1 MIYIDKEIIN
11 KNMNDSDSD
20 DSLTMPNVFRCKTR
34 KELRLKQKKITAQRQ
49 TTISQNRERILN
61 NIHKMDCPRYQE
73 YIKMF
78 VNTKLLYLNNLFSK
92 QVKNMLDMLEQTTD
106 VHKYIIIYNR
116 IMTKYTKN
124 IKKCEWE
131 NVREIKHILSFWLP
145 DYKKYTFS
153 YYFKNINLSNTDKLN
168 LTYSPINSPT
178 QSPIHSPIHTPIN
191 NCSGN
196 ESNYNDIETNLDVYE
211 HTIEDYLDIDLYE
224 KHLEDEYDNLI
235 NDS

>member
-1 MIYIDKEIIN
+1 MIYMDIKEIIN
-11 KNMNDSDSD
+11 KNMNDSDSA
-20 DSLTMPNVFRCKTR
+20 DSLIIPNIFRRKTR

-78 VNTKLLYLNNLFSK
+78 VNTKLLYLNKLFSK
-92 QVKNMLDMLEQTTD
+92 QVKNMLDMLEQTND
-106 VHKYIIIYNR
+106 IHKYIIIYNR

-145 DYKKYTFS
+145 NYPLESYVPYMAHEDLQGTPIESSGKMTKSHFS
-153 YYFKNINLSNTDKLN
+153 NRILKDNF
-168 LTYSPINSPT
+168 
-178 QSPIHSPIHTPIN
+178 HTPKSFFN
-191 NCSGN
+191 
-196 ESNYNDIETNLDVYE
+196 
-211 HTIEDYLDIDLYE
+211 
-224 KHLEDEYDNLI
+224 
-235 NDS
+235 